1 MCYLEISL
9 ILNETKMKK
18 HINKDSFSQREA
30 AKYDNPIPSRE
41 YILNFLSES
50 VGPLTHEEICSD
62 FSIQDVRAREAVR
75 RRLIAME
82 RDGQLI
88 KDRSY
93 AYGALDKMN
102 LIKGRISGHSDGF
115 GFVIPASGDED
126 LYLSSRE
133 MRRVMD
139 GDEVL
144 VRASGT
150 DQRGRQEGAIVEV
163 VEHRT
168 KTLVGRFFLESGIQL
183 VRPNNPKIIHN
194 IIIPTGQE
202 NNAELGQIV
211 VVEIDVQPGKK
222 NLPAGHVI
230 QILGSHLAP
239 GMEIDIAI
247 NNYDIPTE
255 WPQSVLSAMD
265 TLRDNVSEDD
275 KKYRVDL
282 RHLSFVTIDGE
293 DARDFDDAV
302 YCEPRSGGGWLLYV
316 AIADVSH
323 YVSVA
328 SPLDKEAYE
337 RGNSVYFPQNVI
349 PMLPEE
355 LSNGLCSLNPHVDRL
370 TLVCEMKLDE
380 TGVVSSYKF
389 LEGLINSHAR
399 LTYTQVAEIISQKN
413 QVNSGIRKQ
422 FHSITKHVDS
432 LTDLHYQLL
441 EARKARGAIEF
452 ESQEAQIVFDT
463 EKKIQEILPAERNQ
477 AHKLIEECMLCAN
490 VCAAKFLK
498 KNKIPALYRV
508 HQAPRQEKLDS
519 LTEFLGELGLD
530 FSSGDEP
537 NPKDFQRILRQ
548 AINRPD
554 ASVIQSVVLRSMN
567 RASYSPE
574 NEGHFGLNYSE
585 YTHFTS
591 PIRRY
596 PDLLV
601 HRAIRYL
608 IRKKSKNTQSFCVEG
623 APVLS
628 PAQIYPYD
636 KKMLIS
642 CGEQC
647 SLTERR
653 ADEATR
659 DVVNWLK
666 CEFLSSR
673 VGEDFNGVVT
683 SVTGFG
689 LFVQLDK
696 MYVEGLVHITN
707 LPKDYYHHEVD
718 HHRLVGE
725 RTGKIFRLGDN
736 LNVRVIRVDLNERK
750 IDFELTS
757 KGQKKNI
764 RKANEPKRANIK
776 NTKSNIVKNKPK
788 TLDSK
793 SYVKLKKIKI
803 KKNKT
808 KKNKTKKN
816 S

>member
-1 MCYLEISL
+1 
-9 ILNETKMKK
+9 MKK

-62 FSIQDVRAREAVR
+62 FSIQDDRAREAIR

-88 KDRSY
+88 KNRSY

-102 LIKGRISGHSDGF
+102 LIKGRISGHPDGF

-126 LYLSSRE
+126 LYLSSRQ

-144 VRASGT
+144 VRASGS
-150 DQRGRQEGAIVEV
+150 DHRGRQEGAIVEV
-163 VEHRT
+163 LEHRT
-168 KTLVGRFFLESGIQL
+168 KTLVGRFFLESGIQF
-183 VRPNNPKIIHN
+183 VRPDNPKIIHD
-194 IIIPTGQE
+194 IIVPLGQE

-211 VVEIDVQPGKK
+211 VVEIDVQPGRK

-265 TLRDNVSEDD
+265 TFRGNVSEDD

-302 YCEPRSGGGWLLYV
+302 YCEPCSGGGWLLYV

-323 YVSVA
+323 YVSVT
-328 SPLDKEAYE
+328 STLDKEAYK

-370 TLVCEMKLDE
+370 TLVCKMKLDE
-380 TGVVSSYKF
+380 TGVVASYKF

-422 FHSITKHVDS
+422 FHSIAKHVDS

-441 EARKARGAIEF
+441 EARKVRGAIEF
-452 ESQEAQIVFDT
+452 ESQEAQIFFDT

-508 HQAPRQEKLDS
+508 HQAPRREKIDS
-519 LTEFLGELGLD
+519 LREFLGELGLD

-537 NPKDFQRILRQ
+537 TPKDFQRILRQ

-596 PDLLV
+596 SDLLV

-608 IRKKSKNTQSFCVEG
+608 IRKKDKSDQIFCVEG

-636 KKMLIS
+636 KKILMS

-666 CEFLSSR
+666 CEFLLSR

-689 LFVQLDK
+689 LFVQIDK
-696 MYVEGLVHITN
+696 MYVEGLIHITN

-725 RTGKIFRLGDN
+725 RTGRIFRLGDN
-736 LNVRVIRVDLNERK
+736 LTVRVIRVDLNERK
-750 IDFELTS
+750 IDFELSS
-757 KGQKKNI
+757 KDQKKNI
-764 RKANEPKRANIK
+764 YQAKKSKNTNIK
-776 NTKSNIVKNKPK
+776 NIKSNIVKNKSK

-793 SYVKLKKIKI
+793 SYIKLK
-803 KKNKT
+803 N